1 VSECAHSIFLFYQQ
15 PRSRRTKP
23 FSLCLRPAPSNPPLL
38 CAPGVAIVFVLNYA
52 TGSNEN
58 KAAHSIETMYI
69 FFTTPRFQMENLTFL
84 GSDKNN
90 KFQVCFCL
98 HCEAFIC

>member
-1 VSECAHSIFLFYQQ
+1 VRAQHIFILSADSL
-15 PRSRRTKP
+15 SRRTKP

-58 KAAHSIETMYI
+58 KAAHSIETIY
-69 FFTTPRFQMENLTFL
+69 FFVTTFRVF
-84 GSDKNN
+84 KW
-90 KFQVCFCL
+90 K
-98 HCEAFIC
+98 I